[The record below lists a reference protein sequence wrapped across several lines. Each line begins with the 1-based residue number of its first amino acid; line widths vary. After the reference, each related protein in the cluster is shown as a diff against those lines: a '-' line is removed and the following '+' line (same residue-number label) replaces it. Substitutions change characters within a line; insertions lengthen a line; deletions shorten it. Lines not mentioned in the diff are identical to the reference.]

1 MQWSVLADKDLK
13 MDFTYPFLR
22 VFAEIEKIMAN
33 SATTAEKPVVSS
45 WGHHLLETL
54 RLGVPLVG
62 AQLAQ
67 LAIHTTDIV
76 IIGRI
81 GTAELA
87 AMVLAGQFWFTIFI
101 FGSGF
106 ANAVVPMAA
115 QAHGRGDAVYV
126 RRAVRMGLWAVL
138 GYCVLTL
145 PIFLYAEP
153 ILVSLDQDPHVAF
166 LAASYLHITCWSM
179 VPALIF
185 FVLRAFFSALNK
197 AGIVLYVTI
206 AILIANA
213 FLAYSLVLGH
223 FGFPRLGLTGAG
235 IASVTVNVLSVALAI
250 LYIRV
255 QPQLHSYT
263 LFIRFW
269 KPDWRA
275 LGEVL
280 RLGLPISVTIMS
292 EVTLFTVASLL
303 MGSIGTIEL
312 AAHGIALQLAS
323 IAFMI
328 PLGLGQAATVR
339 VGVAHGQ
346 HDRANGFRAGV
357 SVILLGMS
365 CSIVGGTLFATYP
378 HFLASLFLDMN
389 NPDAAQVLAVA
400 GPFVIVAGIFQ
411 LVDGLQAIA
420 SGLLRGIKDTTIPMV
435 LALISYWAIGFV
447 GCYVLAFPLHF
458 GGIGI
463 WYGFVLGLVAGAL
476 LLTVRFFR
484 KV

>member
-1 MQWSVLADKDLK
+1 M
-13 MDFTYPFLR
+13 T
-22 VFAEIEKIMAN
+22 N
-33 SATTAEKPVVSS
+33 SAITAEQPVASS
-45 WGHHLLETL
+45 WGHHVSETL
-54 RLGVPLVG
+54 RLGIPLVG

-115 QAHGRGDAVYV
+115 QAHGRGDPVYV
-126 RRAVRMGLWAVL
+126 RRSVRMGLWAGL
-138 GYCVLTL
+138 GYCVMTL

-153 ILVSLDQDPHVAF
+153 ILVSLDQDPHVAA
-166 LAASYLHITCWSM
+166 LAASYLHITCWAM
-179 VPALIF
+179 IPALIF
-185 FVLRAFFSALNK
+185 FVLRSFFSALNK

-206 AILIANA
+206 AILLANA

-223 FGFPRLGLTGAG
+223 FGFPRMGLTGAA
-235 IASVTVNVLSVALAI
+235 IASVIVNVLSVVLAI
-250 LYIRV
+250 IYIRV
-255 QPQLHSYT
+255 QPELHSYT

-269 KPDWRA
+269 KPDWHA

-312 AAHGIALQLAS
+312 AAHGIALQLSS

-339 VGVAHGQ
+339 VGIAHGQ
-346 HDRANGFRAGV
+346 NDRANVLRAAI
-357 SVILLGMS
+357 SVILLGMG
-365 CSIVGGTLFATYP
+365 CSVVGGTLFATHP
-378 HFLASLFLDMN
+378 QFLASLFLDTS
-389 NPDAAQVLAVA
+389 NPDSAAVLAVA
-400 GPFVIVAGIFQ
+400 GPFVIVSGIFQ

-420 SGLLRGIKDTTIPMV
+420 SGLLRGIKDTTIPML
-435 LALISYWAIGFV
+435 LAMLSYWAIGFV
-447 GCYVLAFPLHF
+447 GCYVFAFPLKF

-463 WYGFVLGLVAGAL
+463 WYGFVLGLVSGAV
-476 LLTVRFFR
+476 LLTIRFFR